1 MTETGASEAA
11 AMAPSGRF
19 DGDHHR
25 FPVRVYWEDTDG
37 SGIVYH
43 ASYLRFAERA
53 RTEMLRLAGT
63 HQGVLL
69 GREGIAFPV
78 RHCEIDFLSPAVIDD
93 YLEVLTRVGRVGGA
107 SIHLL
112 QTIMRGPATLVRMA
126 VRVACIDR
134 ARRPARLP
142 APIKAA
148 LERLHDYRE

>member
-1 MTETGASEAA
+1 
-11 AMAPSGRF
+11 MALSGRF
-19 DGDHHR
+19 DGDQHR

-63 HQGVLL
+63 QQGVLL
-69 GREGIAFPV
+69 GQEGIAFPV
-78 RHCEIDFLSPAVIDD
+78 RRCEVDFLQPAVIDD
-93 YLEVLTRVGRVGGA
+93 HLEVLTRVGRVGGA

-112 QTIMRGPATLVRMA
+112 QTIVRGPQTLVRMA

-134 ARRPARLP
+134 TRRPARLP
-142 APIKAA
+142 AAIRTA
-148 LERLHDYRE
+148 LEHLHWYRD